1 MRALFVVL
9 LPLLG
14 ACSSECDD
22 PTRINGTWAMFHAVQ
37 NLGEGGATVDD
48 AYPTY
53 EVIPNGWTRWEVIW
67 TAAGTAT
74 LRVTDAAERQGDY
87 GDAGEQSY
95 VGTMASTEGNCN
107 ALRLDFAGDWQ
118 AASGSVHAFTYAAD
132 VTFTGSGL
140 AGTFAYDDTWT
151 GTRVDAEGAA
161 QDVSGALTGATGSV
175 QGVLQA
181 DGFDTGF
188 AR

>member
-1 MRALFVVL
+1 MRALFIVL

-14 ACSSECDD
+14 GCSSECED

-37 NLGEGGATVDD
+37 NLVEGGATVDD

-53 EVIPNGWTRWEVIW
+53 EVIPNGWTRWEVTW

-74 LRVTDAAERQGDY
+74 IRVTDAAERQGDY
-87 GDAGEQSY
+87 GGEAEQTY
-95 VGTMASTEGNCN
+95 VGTMASSEANCN
-107 ALRLDFAGDWQ
+107 ALHLDVAGDWL
-118 AASGSVHAFTYAAD
+118 AASGSTHTFSYAAD
-132 VTFTGSGL
+132 LTFTGDGL

-151 GTRVDAEGAA
+151 ASVTDDEGNA

-175 QGVLQA
+175 QGVLQT